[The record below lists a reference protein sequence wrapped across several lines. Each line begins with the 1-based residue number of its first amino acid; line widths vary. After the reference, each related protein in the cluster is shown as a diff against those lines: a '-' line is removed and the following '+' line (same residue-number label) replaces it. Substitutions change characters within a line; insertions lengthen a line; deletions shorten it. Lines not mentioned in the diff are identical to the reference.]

1 MLTRRH
7 QMLTNGP
14 VQAFA
19 RAKVK
24 EYMTAALG
32 GDENLCKALIPEY
45 PLGLRRMTPGHSYLR
60 AFTQPNVEVRKGGIR
75 RFVPE
80 GIELESGEVL
90 RVDAIVCAT
99 GFDTSFVPRFP
110 IIGRNGNLQER
121 WRKEVPKAYL
131 SCAVPGIPNYFSKS
145 HSASHA
151 ALAMAG

>member
-1 MLTRRH
+1 
-7 QMLTNGP
+7 
-14 VQAFA
+14 
-19 RAKVK
+19 
-24 EYMTAALG
+24 MTATLG
-32 GDENLCKALIPEY
+32 GDENLCKVLIPEY

-60 AFTQPNVEVRKGGIR
+60 ALTQPNVEVRKGGIK

-80 GIELESGEVL
+80 GIELGSGEVL

-131 SCAVPGIPNYFSKS
+131 SCAVPGMPNYFSKS
-145 HSASHA
+145 HYASHA
-151 ALAMAG
+151 ALAVAD